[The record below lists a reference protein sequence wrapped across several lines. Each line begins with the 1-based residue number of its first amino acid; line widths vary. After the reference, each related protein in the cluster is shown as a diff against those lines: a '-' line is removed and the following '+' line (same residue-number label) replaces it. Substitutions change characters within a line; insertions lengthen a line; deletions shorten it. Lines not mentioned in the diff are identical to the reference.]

1 MQIQNIPIIIGF
13 VVSLII
19 LYKGDIIMGNTEA
32 WAIVVALISV
42 TGSLILHFFSFRKD
56 SNTIGKV
63 KEDTATLLPEVKTI
77 DENTKKI
84 RDQVTEQV
92 IPNLNQMTETKN
104 GVTELVNE
112 LNYQKRLKQETSH
125 YANNMDIFISGIK
138 NIYEVN
144 ARLESELKEEKTKN
158 SILLA
163 ENYKLEQELA
173 TYKEREPKTK
183 SKSQDIGLER

>member
-1 MQIQNIPIIIGF
+1 LQIQNIPIIIGF